1 MFLTTREEKVKH
13 KIERIFRIWEQR
25 GIYNEEFLTDLR
37 GLLSINPAKKPQ
49 PNEQDDEQAT
59 ITVANIKNCLK
70 LEKETDKSFK
80 ALPKTSLCDKDTI
93 ALLKG
98 TFAIFFFKYI
108 RISRCQLARCHLFI
122 DRSQVEE
129 LEKDVA
135 ERRVKLESYI
145 KALTNEIKARS
156 TLITVLDQ
164 ADAFYH
170 NQRGEV
176 KVVAT
181 AYRNYGN
188 SIKTMKRRLEDLS
201 KTLPS
206 PIPSPDINAP
216 SPGPADNDFVLP
228 GEKNFNQVC
237 SPIRNIVLKIIIFFF
252 TF

>member
-1 MFLTTREEKVKH
+1 MT
-13 KIERIFRIWEQR
+13 
-25 GIYNEEFLTDLR
+25 
-37 GLLSINPAKKPQ
+37 
-49 PNEQDDEQAT
+49 
-59 ITVANIKNCLK
+59 
-70 LEKETDKSFK
+70 
-80 ALPKTSLCDKDTI
+80 
-93 ALLKG
+93 
-98 TFAIFFFKYI
+98 
-108 RISRCQLARCHLFI
+108 

-129 LEKDVA
+129 LEKEIV
-135 ERRVKLESYI
+135 ERRSKLEHYI

-188 SIKTMKRRLEDLS
+188 SIKTMKRKLEEMVKS
-201 KTLPS
+201 LPS

-228 GEKNFNQVC
+228 GEKNFNQVMNDFK
-237 SPIRNIVLKIIIFFF
+237 SVFNRLKSI
-252 TF
+252 